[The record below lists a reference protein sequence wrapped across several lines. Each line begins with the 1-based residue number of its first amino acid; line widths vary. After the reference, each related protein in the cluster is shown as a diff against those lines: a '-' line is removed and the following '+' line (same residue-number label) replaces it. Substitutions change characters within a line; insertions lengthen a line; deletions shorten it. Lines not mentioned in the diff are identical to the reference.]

1 MAIEIAK
8 VQIGIWEEKEWYSFL
23 KEKNREGEDKID
35 ILQYSILLVNFT
47 LFIQILVN

>member
-23 KEKNREGEDKID
+23 KEKNREGEDFAIF
-35 ILQYSILLVNFT
+35 LLVNFT